1 MCDGKRENGRRM
13 FLRRRAQSYGQ
24 SRTSY
29 SRRRSKTSALLHQ
42 ITFHVQHTD
51 LPALASRAF
60 TDCSRVKSALPSLGA
75 QFKVLELDQESSGS
89 EYQSYLAE
97 KTGQRTVPNVFVN
110 GKHVGGC
117 DDFFKA
123 QSSGELSKLIGA

>member
-1 MCDGKRENGRRM
+1 MS
-13 FLRRRAQSYGQ
+13 AQKVVEDLIKSTTVAVFSKSYCP
-24 SRTSY
+24 Y
-29 SRRRSKTSALLHQ
+29 
-42 ITFHVQHTD
+42 
-51 LPALASRAF
+51 
-60 TDCSRVKSALPSLGA
+60 CSRVKSALPSLGA